1 MSAITAKALNST
13 LGKSNF
19 KALDVLLGEHFG
31 ALSSEVR
38 HTSARSLVASDVPYF
53 CLGNGIGEVFK
64 KTMQCSGSMKIK
76 SPNSNSK
83 QPVTVKKNGFIVQD
97 KFPTQCIVVFSK
109 GDTISVN
116 VGEGD
121 LSSDINFHFIYASP
135 VNLEGIGI
143 DA

>member
-13 LGKSNF
+13 LGQSNF

-38 HTSARSLVASDVPYF
+38 HTSSRSLVASDIPYF
-53 CLGNGIGEVFK
+53 CLGNGLGNVFE
-64 KTMQCSGSMKIK
+64 KTMQCSGSMTIK
-76 SPNSNSK
+76 SSNGNSK
-83 QPVTVKKNGFIVQD
+83 QPVTVRKNGVVVQSRYE
-97 KFPTQCIVVFSK
+97 TTCTVVFSK

-121 LSSDINFHFIYASP
+121 LDSDINFHFIYASP

-143 DA
+143 DE

>member
-38 HTSARSLVASDVPYF
+38 HASSRSLVASDVPYF
-53 CLGNGIGEVFK
+53 CLGDGIGEVFR
-64 KTMQCSGSMKIK
+64 KTMQCSGSMTIK
-76 SPNSNSK
+76 SGNSSST
-83 QPVTVKKNGFIVQD
+83 QPVTVKKNGVVVQS
-97 KFPTQCIVVFSK
+97 KSEKVCIVVFSK

-116 VGEGD
+116 VGKGNLD
-121 LSSDINFHFIYASP
+121 SDINFHFIYASP

>member
-13 LGKSNF
+13 LGTSNF
-19 KALDVLLGEHFG
+19 KALDVLLGEYFG

-38 HTSARSLVASDVPYF
+38 HTSSRSLVASDNPYF
-53 CLGNGIGEVFK
+53 CLGDGIGEVFR
-64 KTMQCSGSMKIK
+64 KTMQCSGSMTIR
-76 SPNSNSK
+76 SGNSSST
-83 QPVTVKKNGFIVQD
+83 QPITVRKNGVVVQSKSD
-97 KFPTQCIVVFSK
+97 KVCIVVFSK

-116 VGEGD
+116 VGEGNLD
-121 LSSDINFHFIYASP
+121 SDVNFHFIYASP